1 MAFTTPN
8 MGLYSWDLSSDP
20 YDHTQLAANFNAL
33 DSHNHTAGS
42 GAIITTPAIQDLA
55 ITTGKLAGS
64 SVTNAKIADDSVTKA
79 KMDRAYVHPLG
90 SIMPWWR
97 PSSLSEIPTGW
108 VVAKGQTLTSSEHDF
123 AGGGSIILPDLRNKF
138 LLGADTESTGTSTS
152 APPAISQT
160 GGSHEKNISHSH
172 TIDPHS
178 HTIDPHYHTVNDHS
192 HTVPSHKHG
201 LAEHRHAH
209 FHPLCNQNGGSN
221 GYRIQNNYEM
231 ESVVVIDPLTGGTHV
246 GVSPDVYESGSL
258 GTHTVYGGLE
268 NHASAKQYAMIALE
282 RLENETPYLDVTHAS
297 KEYMRYITYST
308 APCTPSGKEIKNTES
323 KSVETDGRSPST
335 DEAGLAANPNTTGLL
350 ANTGGATSLDVR
362 PSFIGVLY
370 LIKVKSNV

>member
-1 MAFTTPN
+1 MALTTPN
-8 MGLYSWDLSSDP
+8 MGLISWDLSSDP
-20 YDHTQLAANFNAL
+20 YDHTQLAANFNTL

-42 GAIITTPAIQDLA
+42 GAIITTPAIEDLA

-64 SVTNAKIADDSVTKA
+64 SVTTAKIADNSVTKA

-97 PSSLSEIPTGW
+97 PSPLSAIPEGW

-123 AGGGSIILPDLRNKF
+123 AGGGSITLPDLRNKF
-138 LLGADTESTGTSTS
+138 LLGADTEDTGTSTS
-152 APPAISQT
+152 TPPAISQA
-160 GGSHEKNISHSH
+160 GGSHEKDTSHSH

-178 HTIDPHYHTVNDHS
+178 HDVDPHYHTVNEHS
-192 HTVPSHKHG
+192 HTVPSHRHG

-209 FHPLCNQNGGSN
+209 FHALVNQVGGSW
-221 GYRIQNNYEM
+221 GYRIQNNYELD
-231 ESVVVIDPLTGGTHV
+231 SVVAVDPTTGGTHV
-246 GVSPDVYESGSL
+246 GTRPDVYSSGSL

-268 NHASAKQYAMIALE
+268 NQAPQNSYAMIALE
-282 RLENETPYLDVTHAS
+282 RLENETPYLNVTTAS
-297 KEYMRYITYST
+297 RKYMRYITYST

-323 KSVETDGRSPST
+323 TSVETDGRSPAT
-335 DEAGLAANPNTTGLL
+335 DEAGLTANPNTTGLL